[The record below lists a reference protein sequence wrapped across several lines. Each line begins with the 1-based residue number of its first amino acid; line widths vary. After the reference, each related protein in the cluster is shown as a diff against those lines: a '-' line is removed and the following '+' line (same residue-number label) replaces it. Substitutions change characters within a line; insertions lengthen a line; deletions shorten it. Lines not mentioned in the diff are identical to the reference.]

1 MIVFV
6 YQFHL
11 ELLLTGVAAG
21 FVIENLSSAGD
32 RMIQGIRAVAV
43 VTFAFFFTVSGA
55 RLDLGAVT
63 EFWLAAST
71 LILVRAWLTR
81 LGARKGTA
89 WAGADARVRMRSWQG
104 LISQG
109 GVSLGLILVVQER
122 FEAVG
127 DDLLALAM
135 AVILGNILAGP
146 VLLARALTAPDPTEE
161 AP

>member
-1 MIVFV
+1 
-6 YQFHL
+6 
-11 ELLLTGVAAG
+11 
-21 FVIENLSSAGD
+21 
-32 RMIQGIRAVAV
+32 
-43 VTFAFFFTVSGA
+43 
-55 RLDLGAVT
+55 
-63 EFWLAAST
+63 
-71 LILVRAWLTR
+71 
-81 LGARKGTA
+81 
-89 WAGADARVRMRSWQG
+89 MRSWQG